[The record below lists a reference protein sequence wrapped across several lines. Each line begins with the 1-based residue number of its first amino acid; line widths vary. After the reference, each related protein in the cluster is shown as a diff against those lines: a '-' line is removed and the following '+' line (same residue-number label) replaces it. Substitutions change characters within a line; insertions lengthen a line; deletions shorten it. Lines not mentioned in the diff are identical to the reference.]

1 MLHFV
6 IERLSNHPGLFLFCR
21 GVFEANFRAIRRV
34 IREQLPSQPGRK
46 VLDVACGPG
55 AFSALFPA
63 ESYVGVDINER
74 YIRYARRH
82 YPGAFQVMDARR
94 LDFENGSF
102 DDVLVY
108 GLLHHLDDDDA
119 RAVLEGI
126 SRVLKPSGR
135 ALIIEDIPTESR
147 LNVIGHLL
155 HRVENGHFIRTAP
168 EYRRLLE
175 GYLHQQSEQFF
186 RSGFCDYYMAH
197 LTADRVSA
205 PAAADTTRAQQTT

>member
-21 GVFEANFRAIRRV
+21 GVFEANFRAIRRS
-34 IREQLPSQPGRK
+34 IREQLPPERDRR

-55 AFSALFPA
+55 AFSELFPA
-63 ESYVGVDINER
+63 EGYVGVDLNER
-74 YIRYARRH
+74 YIRYAQRH
-82 YPGAFQVMDARR
+82 YRGTFRVMDARK
-94 LDFENGSF
+94 LEFGDQTF

-108 GLLHHLDDDDA
+108 GLLHHLNDTDA

-126 SRVLKPSGR
+126 ARVLKPTGR

-147 LNVIGHLL
+147 LNLIGHLL
-155 HRVENGHFIRTAP
+155 HRIENGHFIRAAH

-175 GYLHQQSEQFF
+175 GHFHQHGEQFF
-186 RSGFCDYYMAH
+186 RSGFCDYYMVS
-197 LTADRVSA
+197 LTANREAASA
-205 PAAADTTRAQQTT
+205 ATPARAQHAT